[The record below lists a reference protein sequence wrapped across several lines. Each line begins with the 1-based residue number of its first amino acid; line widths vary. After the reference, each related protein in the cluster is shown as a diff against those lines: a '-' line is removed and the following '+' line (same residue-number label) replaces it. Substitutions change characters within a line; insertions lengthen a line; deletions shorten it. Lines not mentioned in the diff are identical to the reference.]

1 MKEIILYNQSILDVA
16 LQHTGTVESCFEIAT
31 HNGFS
36 VSDQLTAGISIEI
49 PEDVF
54 KNTDVLNKYN
64 AKKIEPATGPSNA
77 ADNEVPTLKGIGY
90 MQIGNNF
97 KTS

>member
-1 MKEIILYNQSILDVA
+1 MKEIILHNQSILDVA

-31 HNGFS
+31 RNGFS
-36 VSDQLTAGISIEI
+36 VSDQLEAGISIEI
-49 PEDVF
+49 PENVL
-54 KNTDVLNKYN
+54 KNTDVLNMYS
-64 AKKIEPATGPSNA
+64 AKKIEPATSHSDIGDS
-77 ADNEVPTLKGIGY
+77 EIPTLKGIGY

>member
-1 MKEIILYNQSILDVA
+1 MKKTILYNQSILDVA
-16 LQHTGTVESCFEIAT
+16 LQHTGTVESSFEIAT
-31 HNGFS
+31 RNGFS
-36 VSDQLTAGISIEI
+36 VSDQMAAGASIEI

-64 AKKIEPATGPSNA
+64 AKKIEPATGSS
-77 ADNEVPTLKGIGY
+77 DFGDQEIPTLKGIGY